1 MMNMMM
7 GFIQEKVETFLA
19 PILAFLLRLC
29 PKSDP
34 SSRSHLPQLQP
45 SSPPSPN
52 VANAESP
59 VSLPL
64 PPPSS
69 PSFSLESEPINLL
82 AAQQHLQWQN
92 AILTFCFTF
101 ALGLIS
107 LQFSQTDKSKELPTS
122 FALLSFAIL
131 LTFFLLLVAF
141 FINQRH
147 ATTSIKLEKVA
158 LLLAAAAFCHAI
170 TIPFPLNLK
179 FASWTLFFFSVFV
192 IVICKFLYGNIAS

>member
-1 MMNMMM
+1 MMKMMM
-7 GFIQEKVETFLA
+7 GFIQEIVKTFR
-19 PILAFLLRLC
+19 AFLRLC

-34 SSRSHLPQLQP
+34 SSRPHPPQLQP
-45 SSPPSPN
+45 TSS
-52 VANAESP
+52 VADAELP
-59 VSLPL
+59 VSLPPQL
-64 PPPSS
+64 PSS
-69 PSFSLESEPINLL
+69 PSFNLESEPNNLL

-92 AILTFCFTF
+92 AILQFCFTF

-107 LQFSQTDKSKELPTS
+107 LQFSQTVESKELPTS
-122 FALLSFAIL
+122 FALLSFAVL
-131 LTFFLLLVAF
+131 LTFVLLLVAF

-147 ATTSIKLEKVA
+147 ATTSIMLEKVA